1 MMRRYLITL
10 FSTLMMLGAYSV
22 YAQVSQRLLSR
33 SHTNHATAKRPII
46 HNVPSIG
53 PRISQETAEKYL
65 PDAPWAVNA
74 RAKIRADGL
83 HLFFNEK
90 KLVNGNT
97 EIEVSP
103 VAMVFMGDET
113 ENPDDQ
119 KLPIVVLAERAIFQL
134 DEAAELSEIR
144 TRMIN
149 KIMFLGGVLIR
160 GDDNLQVRGSNFAFS
175 RDNKNISSYS
185 PIHFRF
191 QEHQGLATNIQIN
204 LQMRDG
210 GAYADNPQIE
220 SVTDIFISEH
230 LEMNLKP
237 DGDEPPVLVTSEG
250 SFNYVFDTQLAIL
263 KQDVLV
269 YRMDKTGLAD
279 SLTCDSLALQFGEKL
294 NAIPSENNTLGGSS
308 NLELISLTATGNEVI
323 AKSSANQLEA
333 VGERLT
339 YLLRENK
346 LILQK
351 NRGVE
356 IEYRGA
362 ELFTPRLEI
371 QVDDHQQPIFA
382 KCDGPGQ
389 VKYLDKPDGDSVQLI
404 QQSAIP
410 AILAQ
415 ANWQESLTF
424 MPDADSQGQLDLIT
438 LTGKAVMHSPVHQS
452 GIISNSIKVWL
463 KRIEQETSV
472 NASTNKSLSQEQDV
486 QIVRTFAEQNVAVV
500 SPYLEGEYES
510 LDIHFDRQSIA
521 TLAAL
526 KGETPETTDSTD
538 TTTSNNVASDPAG
551 QSAATEKR
559 SPLQK
564 IPKEP
569 FKIDATHLTLQVV
582 HDPEFKDVH
591 VAHVKT
597 EGIVKANGLIE
608 GQDDP
613 VHLDG
618 QSVDI
623 ANGGEERQR
632 FHLLGTDERYAS
644 IRSGEMRIDGIDLF
658 VDRAQ
663 NFSRVMGGGA
673 IEFPVKSNW
682 NGDKLQQAQ
691 ILEVSWKEQMRFEG
705 RTAHFVGTVRATIG
719 DSVITCEELKV
730 HLDQPISLKST
741 SMTIKPQI
749 ASIECRDR
757 VRFEMNQYENGV
769 LIGIRY
775 LDVWSYTMNQQTGA
789 MNAQGPGTI
798 EFWQRSNGKA
808 SLGLPQG
815 MMGKSTSEKSP
826 AKKSGWDYTRI
837 TFAGHMDGNYLK
849 RQGTLHDRVNV
860 LHGPV
865 SEPLSRFGRDNRP
878 PQSVWVQSQLL
889 EVALREVPK
898 DPKKPAE
905 EQTPWSIE
913 VQAKGNAEIEGDQF
927 LAKADLVTF
936 DQSNQMFTMRSL
948 ENRHATIWHYEH
960 PQAARSRYD
969 VKMIRISPDGNILE
983 LDRTLGASGSR

>member
-10 FSTLMMLGAYSV
+10 FSTLMVLGAYSV
-22 YAQVSQRLLSR
+22 YAQVSHRLLSR
-33 SHTNHATAKRPII
+33 THTNHATAQRLIV
-46 HNVPSIG
+46 HSVPSIG
-53 PRISQETAEKYL
+53 PRISQEMAEKYL
-65 PDAPWAVNA
+65 PDAAWAVNA

-103 VAMVFMGDET
+103 VAMVWMADEK
-113 ENPDDQ
+113 EGAGSSD
-119 KLPIVVLAERAIFQL
+119 KEPIVIRAEKATFHF
-134 DEAAELSEIR
+134 DEAVELSEIR
-144 TRMIN
+144 TRLIREIRMIGQV
-149 KIMFLGGVLIR
+149 IIR
-160 GDDNLQVRGSNFAFS
+160 GDDGLKVRGSDFVFS
-175 RDNKNISSYS
+175 RDNKNISSYQ
-185 PIHFRF
+185 PVHFWF
-191 QEHQGLATNIQIN
+191 QEHQVYAENIQIN
-204 LQMRDG
+204 LKMRDG
-210 GAYADNPQIE
+210 GAYADNPQVEAIK
-220 SVTDIFISEH
+220 DIFISER
-230 LEMNLKP
+230 LELNLKP
-237 DGDEPPVLVTSEG
+237 DENELPVLVTCEG
-250 SFNYVFDTQLAIL
+250 YFQYRFDSQLAIL
-263 KQDVLV
+263 NRDVFVHRTDKSGLV
-269 YRMDKTGLAD
+269 D
-279 SLTCDSLALQFGEKL
+279 SLTCDSLALQFGEKQ
-294 NAIPSENNTLGGSS
+294 NTVSTERSPLGGSK
-308 NLELISLTATGNEVI
+308 NLELISLTATGDEVI

-339 YLLRENK
+339 YLLREKK

-351 NRGVE
+351 TRGVE

-362 ELFTPRLEI
+362 DLFTPRLEI
-371 QVDDHQQPIFA
+371 QVDDDQQPVYA

-389 VKYLDKPDGDSVQLI
+389 VKYLDKDAAESVQLM

-410 AILAQ
+410 TILAQ

-424 MPDADSQGQLDLIT
+424 TPDANSQGQLDLIT
-438 LTGKAVMHSPVHQS
+438 LTGKAVLHSPVHQT
-452 GIISNSIKVWL
+452 GVISNSIKVWL
-463 KRIEQETSV
+463 KRIQKETPANS
-472 NASTNKSLSQEQDV
+472 STNNSLNQKQDV
-486 QIVRTFAEQNVAVV
+486 QIVRTLAEQDVAVV

-510 LDIHFDRQSIA
+510 LDVHFDRQSVA

-526 KGETPETTDSTD
+526 KSTKNET
-538 TTTSNNVASDPAG
+538 
-551 QSAATEKR
+551 ATETSEQTASTEKQ
-559 SPLQK
+559 SPLQR

-597 EGIVKANGLIE
+597 EGIVKANGLID
-608 GQDDP
+608 GQEDP
-613 VHLDG
+613 VHLEG
-618 QSVDI
+618 QTVDI

-663 NFSRVMGGGA
+663 NFTRVMGGGA

-730 HLDQPISLKST
+730 NLDQPISLKST
-741 SMTIKPQI
+741 SMTAKPQI

-757 VRFEMNQYENGV
+757 VRFEMNQYENSV
-769 LIGIRY
+769 LVGIRY

-815 MMGKSTSEKSP
+815 MMGKSTSAKTP

-889 EVALREVPK
+889 EVALREVQK

-905 EQTPWSIE
+905 GQAPWLIE